1 MNFQDKLN
9 NNAYDLKSYLKIP
22 VKPELPTK
30 FPSIEQIQVYN
41 VRIYD
46 YEKDFKKYQ
55 ELQRRELTLRDEKN
69 QEFKKD
75 LFNYQFTVD
84 IQTKYQDILNSI
96 YRYARNTGTSYTHIT
111 SIFEDMMPI
120 FNVIVK
126 WSTRKE
132 NMA

>member
-75 LFNYQFTVD
+75 LFNYHFTSD
-84 IQTKYQDILNSI
+84 IQIKYQDILNSI
-96 YRYARNTGTSYTHIT
+96 YRYARNTGSSYTHIA
-111 SIFEDMMPI
+111 SIFNDMIPI

-126 WSTRKE
+126 WTTRKE